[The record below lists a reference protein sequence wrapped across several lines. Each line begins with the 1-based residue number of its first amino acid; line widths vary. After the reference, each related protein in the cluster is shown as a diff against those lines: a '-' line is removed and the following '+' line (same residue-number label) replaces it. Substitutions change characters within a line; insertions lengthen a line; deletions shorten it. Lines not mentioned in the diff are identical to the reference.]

1 MSNDWLF
8 VSADEPNLYAS
19 TGDQVDR
26 LVAIMAALRNPI
38 GGCPWDLEQSSESIA
53 QYAIE
58 EAYELVDAIEN
69 GTSDDIRDELGDILL
84 QVVFHSQIKREAGA
98 FDLQDVARS
107 ICEKMIRRHPH
118 VFDVKEAKTSNNVR
132 MTWEEIKAQER
143 TQKAHRTNAM
153 QKSQD
158 KMQSVLDDVPK
169 TLPALRRSDK
179 LQARAAQVGFDH
191 PTMDMIYQKHLEEF
205 AEVQDAARHGTREE
219 LELEVG
225 DLLFTAAA
233 IARRLGIS
241 PEEAFRKANDKFERR
256 FRAVEQLVGGDVAD
270 RSLHELEAAWQT
282 VKAQENSPRQA
293 DKKLI

>member
-1 MSNDWLF
+1 MSKDWLF
-8 VSADEPNLYAS
+8 VSAEEPDLYSS

-26 LVAIMAALRNPI
+26 LVSIMAALRNPT

-84 QVVFHSQIKREAGA
+84 QVVFHSQMKREAGA

-118 VFDVKEAKTSNNVR
+118 VFDIKEDKTSNNIR
-132 MTWEEIKAQER
+132 MTWEEIKVQER
-143 TQKAHRTNAM
+143 AQKADRINAA
-153 QKSQD
+153 QQSRGI
-158 KMQSVLDDVPK
+158 MQSVLDDVPK

-191 PTMDMIYQKHLEEF
+191 PTMDMIYQKHLEEL
-205 AEVQDAARHGTREE
+205 AEVQDAALHGSREE

-233 IARRLGIS
+233 IARRLAIS

-270 RSLHELEAAWQT
+270 RSLDELEAAWET
-282 VKAQENSPRQA
+282 VKRHEKSNKQP
-293 DKKLI
+293 DKN

>member
-1 MSNDWLF
+1 MSKDWLF
-8 VSADEPNLYAS
+8 VSAEEPDLYSS

-26 LVAIMAALRNPI
+26 LVSIMAALRNPT

-84 QVVFHSQIKREAGA
+84 QVVFHSQMKREAGA

-118 VFDVKEAKTSNNVR
+118 VFDIKEDKTSNNIR
-132 MTWEEIKAQER
+132 MTWEEIKVQER
-143 TQKAHRTNAM
+143 AQKADRINAG
-153 QKSQD
+153 QQSRGI
-158 KMQSVLDDVPK
+158 MQSVLDDVPK

-191 PTMDMIYQKHLEEF
+191 PTMDMIYQKHLEEL
-205 AEVQDAARHGTREE
+205 AEVQDAALHGSREE

-233 IARRLGIS
+233 IARRLAIS

-270 RSLHELEAAWQT
+270 RSLDELEAAWET
-282 VKAQENSPRQA
+282 VKRHEKSNKQA
-293 DKKLI
+293 DKN

>member
-1 MSNDWLF
+1 MSKDWLF
-8 VSADEPNLYAS
+8 VSAEEPDLYSS

-26 LVAIMAALRNPI
+26 LVSIMAALRNPT

-84 QVVFHSQIKREAGA
+84 QVVFHSQMKREAGA

-118 VFDVKEAKTSNNVR
+118 VFDIKEDKTSNNIR
-132 MTWEEIKAQER
+132 MTWEEIKVQER
-143 TQKAHRTNAM
+143 AQKADRINAA
-153 QKSQD
+153 QQSRGI
-158 KMQSVLDDVPK
+158 MQSVLDDVPK

-191 PTMDMIYQKHLEEF
+191 PTMDMIYQKHLEEL
-205 AEVQDAARHGTREE
+205 AEVQDAALHGSREE

-233 IARRLGIS
+233 IARRLAIS

-270 RSLHELEAAWQT
+270 RSLDELEAAWET
-282 VKAQENSPRQA
+282 VKRHEKSNKQA
-293 DKKLI
+293 DKN

>member
-1 MSNDWLF
+1 MSKDWLF
-8 VSADEPNLYAS
+8 VSAEEPDLYSS

-26 LVAIMAALRNPI
+26 LVSIMAALRNPT

-84 QVVFHSQIKREAGA
+84 QVVFHSQMKREAGA

-118 VFDVKEAKTSNNVR
+118 VFDIKEDKTSNNIR
-132 MTWEEIKAQER
+132 MTWEEIKVQER
-143 TQKAHRTNAM
+143 AQKADRINAG
-153 QKSQD
+153 QQSRGI
-158 KMQSVLDDVPK
+158 MQSVLDDVPK

-191 PTMDMIYQKHLEEF
+191 PTMDMIYQKHLEEL
-205 AEVQDAARHGTREE
+205 AEVQHAALHGSREE

-233 IARRLGIS
+233 IARRLAIS

-270 RSLHELEAAWQT
+270 RSLDELEAAWET
-282 VKAQENSPRQA
+282 VKRHEKSNKQA
-293 DKKLI
+293 DKN